1 MWSMVML
8 VLFTLQCIE
17 EWVIINR
24 GTLEASKRNLNFQN
38 AMWDSSIGL
47 GGSRMVSPLVHFP
60 KLILWPPLFNE
71 YPTLWGPPKCKY
83 MHILLTCAERASI
96 NENFQK

>member
-1 MWSMVML
+1 MVL
-8 VLFTLQCIE
+8 LHVLAAILLGMS
-17 EWVIINR
+17 IISGGR
-24 GTLEASKRNLNFQN
+24 PEASKRNLNFQS
-38 AMWDSSIGL
+38 AMWDSSIGP

-71 YPTLWGPPKCKY
+71 YPLWGSPECKY
-83 MHILLTCAERASI
+83 MHILLTRAERANN